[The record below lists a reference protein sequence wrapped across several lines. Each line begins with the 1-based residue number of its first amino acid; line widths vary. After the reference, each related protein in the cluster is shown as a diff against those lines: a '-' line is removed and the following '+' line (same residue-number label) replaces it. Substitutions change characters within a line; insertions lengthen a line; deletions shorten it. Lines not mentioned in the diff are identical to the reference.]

1 MLPRA
6 DLVLYDRNGQLIA
19 VAEVK
24 TKFGTSR
31 EWAAQLRR
39 NVLAHGGFR
48 DADFFLL
55 VTPDTLYIWKEAGIE
70 PIVSPPTY
78 VIDARPILKPYFEA
92 AHIDPN
98 LINGRAFE
106 LVVGAWLSDLTRS
119 EKESEKLSNKKD
131 WLAESGLLNAIKNG
145 RIEYEAAA

>member
-19 VAEVK
+19 VVEVK

-31 EWAAQLRR
+31 EWATGLRR
-39 NVLAHGGFR
+39 NFLAHGGFR

-55 VTPDTLYIWKEAGIE
+55 VTPDKLYVWKDAGIE
-70 PIVSPPTY
+70 PIAVPPTY
-78 VIDARPILKPYFEA
+78 MIDTRPILKPYFEA
-92 AHIDPN
+92 AHVDPD

-106 LVVGAWLSDLTRS
+106 LLVGAWLGDLIYS
-119 EKESEKLSNKKD
+119 WKEPEKLSD
-131 WLAESGLLNAIKNG
+131 GEGWLVESGLLDAIKNG
-145 RIEYEAAA
+145 RVEYEAAA

>member
-6 DLVLYDRNGQLIA
+6 DLVLYDRDGQLIA

-24 TKFGTSR
+24 TKFGTSG

-48 DADFFLL
+48 HTDFFLL
-55 VTPDTLYIWKEAGIE
+55 VTPDKLYIWKDAGIE
-70 PIVSPPTY
+70 PSTVPPTY
-78 VIDARPILKPYFEA
+78 MIDARPILKPYFEA
-92 AHIDPN
+92 AHVEPN

-106 LVVGAWLSDLTRS
+106 LVVGTWLGDLICA
-119 EKESEKLSNKKD
+119 EKEPEKLSKGED
-131 WLAESGLLNAIKNG
+131 WLTESGLLDAIKNG
-145 RIEYEAAA
+145 YIEYETAA